1 VGADRGGSAGLG
13 LGAGPVKGEY
23 DTTLIPRGIESRS
36 RPKLPVAIL
45 THAVLHALQDYR
57 ERIRPVSYSPTKQRG
72 TFDDGQEF
80 IIVTRE
86 EQLMGARISGFWI
99 SGFPDPKLI
108 ELAELRMRGQR
119 K

>member
-1 VGADRGGSAGLG
+1 M
-13 LGAGPVKGEY
+13 E
-23 DTTLIPRGIESRS
+23 TEITMIPRGIDSRR

-45 THAVLHALQDYR
+45 TDKILTALQDYK
-57 ERIRPVSYSPTKQRG
+57 ERIRPASYSPTKQRG